1 MHSNKPLGLIFI
13 MLYLVL
19 SGLEKFL
26 FSILFIIDKNAAQ
39 YFFGQTI
46 PGFWTI
52 GSLIFAIFY
61 MVSCWGIFKEKNWG
75 INFCMGI
82 LGIETIFFIINTI
95 TGISA
100 QFAKS
105 LATSILFGNLTTI
118 IVNIALIL
126 YLYNYK
132 RTF

>member
-1 MHSNKPLGLIFI
+1 MRSNRPLGLIFI
-13 MLYLVL
+13 MLYLIL

-26 FSILFIIDKNAAQ
+26 FSILFMVDKSAAQ

-52 GSLIFAIFY
+52 GSLIFATFY
-61 MVSCWGIFKEKNWG
+61 LVSFYGIFKEKSWG
-75 INFCMGI
+75 INLCMGT
-82 LGIETIFFIINTI
+82 LGVETVFFGINTI
-95 TGISA
+95 SGIGA

-118 IVNIALIL
+118 IVNVALIL

-132 RTF
+132 RSF